1 MQDMNNIKIAN
12 DVLKQEL
19 AGLSRVQKSFDKE
32 FEKAVLLVAKTKGR
46 VLLSGLGK
54 SGLIGRKIAACFSS
68 VGIPS
73 FFIHPVEA
81 VHGDLGSFEK
91 DDILIALSNSGNT
104 EEMKSIVAFCEK
116 HKIKSISITGNKKS
130 FLATNCDVNI
140 VMDVQGEAIK
150 EYPVPTTSCI
160 MTLAVADAL
169 TACVLK
175 HKNFSKELYS
185 EYHSGGSIGKAM
197 RSILNKKHNNNTKAI
212 SMKKNTPS
220 TKSKNNNQK
229 KTKIKNKSKK

>member
-1 MQDMNNIKIAN
+1 MDDMNNIKIAN
-12 DVLKQEL
+12 EVLKQEL

-116 HKIKSISITGNKKS
+116 HKIKSISITGNRKS
-130 FLATNCDVNI
+130 FLATNCDINI
-140 VMDVQGEAIK
+140 VMDVQNEAIK
-150 EYPVPTTSCI
+150 DYPVPTTSCI

-185 EYHSGGSIGKAM
+185 EYHSGGSIGKTM
-197 RSILNKKHNNNTKAI
+197 RKILRNKTTNTK
-212 SMKKNTPS
+212 T
-220 TKSKNNNQK
+220 TKRTRK
-229 KTKIKNKSKK
+229 